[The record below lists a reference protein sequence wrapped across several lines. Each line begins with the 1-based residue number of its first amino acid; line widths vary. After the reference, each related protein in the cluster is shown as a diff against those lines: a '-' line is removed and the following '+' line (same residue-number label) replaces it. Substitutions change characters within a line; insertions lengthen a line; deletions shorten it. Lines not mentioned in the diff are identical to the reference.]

1 MRIISK
7 NIFSYNKIVIMKL
20 LEFKK
25 DLKSSIPLI
34 ALITSIN
41 LVLIALGTYLPIT
54 IFFIAL
60 IIVFPSTLL
69 ATFIKKRYYL
79 LYVFVVTIL
88 GFLVSIGDISFI
100 IYYFLPSLLISFVF
114 SLGLINKN
122 EINNKKVLKIDKY
135 ILILLISFL
144 NLFIEIALIYLGLYL
159 FNFDIVKTFLTLF
172 NLENNEYVQYFIYL
186 IIFVYSFVSILISF
200 FFLTYEIKRFNN
212 EVVFY
217 ESQNNSLFFSLINI
231 FISLLLLLSSFFF
244 LNFSYLFLFISFIIL
259 IFLIYKEIK
268 FEKSYLLL
276 IISSVLILISIFTIA
291 YLKDIEPIYQFLFL
305 NIVPLI
311 SSLIYLL
318 KRLIIYKF
326 KKIK

>member
-1 MRIISK
+1 
-7 NIFSYNKIVIMKL
+7 MKL

-122 EINNKKVLKIDKY
+122 EINNKKVIKIDKY

-217 ESQNNSLFFSLINI
+217 ESQSNSLFFSLINI
-231 FISLLLLLSSFFF
+231 FISLLLILSSFFF

-311 SSLIYLL
+311 SSIIYLL

>member
-1 MRIISK
+1 M
-7 NIFSYNKIVIMKL
+7 NL

-122 EINNKKVLKIDKY
+122 EINNKKVIKIDKY

-159 FNFDIVKTFLTLF
+159 FNFDIIKTFLTLF

-276 IISSVLILISIFTIA
+276 IISSALILISIFTIA

>member
-1 MRIISK
+1 
-7 NIFSYNKIVIMKL
+7 MKL

-122 EINNKKVLKIDKY
+122 EINNKKVIKIDKY

-231 FISLLLLLSSFFF
+231 FISLLLILSSFFF

-276 IISSVLILISIFTIA
+276 IISSILILISIFTIA

>member
-1 MRIISK
+1 
-7 NIFSYNKIVIMKL
+7 MKL

-25 DLKSSIPLI
+25 DLKSSLPLI
-34 ALITSIN
+34 ALIASID
-41 LVLIALGTYLPIT
+41 LVLIALGTYLPFT

-79 LYVFVVTIL
+79 LYVFIVTIL

-100 IYYFLPSLLISFVF
+100 IYYFLPSLLIAFLF

-122 EINNKKVLKIDKY
+122 EKNNKKNIKIDKY

-144 NLFIEIALIYLGLYL
+144 NLFIEIGLIYLGLYL
-159 FNFDIVKTFLTLF
+159 FNFDIVKTFLTIF

-231 FISLLLLLSSFFF
+231 FISLLLILSSFFF
-244 LNFSYLFLFISFIIL
+244 SNFSYLFLLISFIIL

-276 IISSVLILISIFTIA
+276 IISLVLILISIFIIA
-291 YLKDIEPIYQFLFL
+291 YLKNIEPIYQFLFL

-318 KRLIIYKF
+318 KRLVIYKF

>member
-1 MRIISK
+1 
-7 NIFSYNKIVIMKL
+7 MKL

-122 EINNKKVLKIDKY
+122 EINNKKVIKIDKY
-135 ILILLISFL
+135 ILILFISFL

-231 FISLLLLLSSFFF
+231 FISLLLILSSFFF

>member
-1 MRIISK
+1 M
-7 NIFSYNKIVIMKL
+7 NL

-88 GFLVSIGDISFI
+88 GFLVLIGDISFI
-100 IYYFLPSLLISFVF
+100 IYYFLPSLLISFLF

-122 EINNKKVLKIDKY
+122 EINNKKVIKIDKY

-231 FISLLLLLSSFFF
+231 FISLLLILSSFFF

-276 IISSVLILISIFTIA
+276 IISSILILISIFTIA

>member
-1 MRIISK
+1 
-7 NIFSYNKIVIMKL
+7 MKL

-122 EINNKKVLKIDKY
+122 EINNKKVIKIDKY

-231 FISLLLLLSSFFF
+231 FISLLLILSSFFF

-276 IISSVLILISIFTIA
+276 IISSALILISIFTIA

>member
-1 MRIISK
+1 
-7 NIFSYNKIVIMKL
+7 MKL

-100 IYYFLPSLLISFVF
+100 IYYFLPSLLISFLF

-122 EINNKKVLKIDKY
+122 EINNKKVIKIDKY

-231 FISLLLLLSSFFF
+231 FISLLLILSSFFF

>member
-1 MRIISK
+1 M
-7 NIFSYNKIVIMKL
+7 NL

-122 EINNKKVLKIDKY
+122 EINNKKVIKIDKY

-231 FISLLLLLSSFFF
+231 FISLLLILSSFFF

>member
-1 MRIISK
+1 
-7 NIFSYNKIVIMKL
+7 MKL

-122 EINNKKVLKIDKY
+122 EINNKKVIKIDKY

-231 FISLLLLLSSFFF
+231 FISLLLILSSFFF

>member
-1 MRIISK
+1 
-7 NIFSYNKIVIMKL
+7 MKL

-122 EINNKKVLKIDKY
+122 EINNKKVIKIDKY

-159 FNFDIVKTFLTLF
+159 FNFDIVKTFLPLF

-231 FISLLLLLSSFFF
+231 FISLLLILSSFFF

-276 IISSVLILISIFTIA
+276 IISSILILISIFTIA